1 MLFPELTRFCLIL
14 LFLLFEQINTGW
26 MSRLSRYQSVSQ
38 FSQGSNATLLV
49 KGDTVSGCK
58 LVLLDRVRNKTCC
71 FSAPERK
78 ESMCEPSIQSGGCR
92 SLESVK
98 VEEHP
103 GYCKIVFFKIKIEDA
118 GPYQVIFPGKVDD
131 NEKFNIMVSDDSEE
145 RLPPVSGDIS
155 RFEEVE
161 DFVQGT
167 TATVFVLGNTQS
179 GCKFLLSDRD
189 ITCCYSHYPSRK
201 STLCD
206 PSSQSPAC
214 REWNHGGEWNY
225 GWVKSVL
232 PLIVQSGSPTHLG
245 SCFSQVQGG

>member
-1 MLFPELTRFCLIL
+1 MTVAIQHLL
-14 LFLLFEQINTGW
+14 LFFPFVLSDVGLLGG
-26 MSRLSRYQSVSQ
+26 RLSLYQSVYQ
-38 FSQGSNATLLV
+38 FSPTSNAVVLA

-58 LVLLDRVRNKTCC
+58 LVLLDRVRNRTCC
-71 FSAPERK
+71 FSARER
-78 ESMCEPSIQSGGCR
+78 EETMCEPSIQSGGCR
-92 SLESVK
+92 SLESLK

-103 GYCKIVFFKIKIEDA
+103 GYCKIVFFKIEIEDA

-161 DFVQGT
+161 DFIQGT

-179 GCKFLLSDRD
+179 GCKFLLSDTD
-189 ITCCYSHYPSRK
+189 LTCCYSHYPSRK
-201 STLCD
+201 STLCH

-214 REWNHGGEWNY
+214 REWNHGGEQNY

>member
-1 MLFPELTRFCLIL
+1 MLFPKLNRFCPIL
-14 LFLLFEQINTGW
+14 LFLLCEQINTGW

-71 FSAPERK
+71 FSTPERE

-118 GPYQVIFPGKVDD
+118 APYLVIFPGKVND
-131 NEKFNIMVSDDSEE
+131 NEQFDIKVSDDSEE
-145 RLPPVSGDIS
+145 RILPGLPPVADIS

-161 DFVQGT
+161 DFVPGS
-167 TATVFVLGNTQS
+167 TATVSVLGNTES
-179 GCKFLLSDRD
+179 GCKFLLLAGN
-189 ITCCYSHYPSRK
+189 ITCCFSATSGK
-201 STLCD
+201 DTLCHPD
-206 PSSQSPAC
+206 T
-214 REWNHGGEWNY
+214 
-225 GWVKSVL
+225 
-232 PLIVQSGSPTHLG
+232 QSGGCRTKERWRDS
-245 SCFSQVQGG
+245 

>member
-1 MLFPELTRFCLIL
+1 MLFPKLNRFCPIL
-14 LFLLFEQINTGW
+14 LFLLCEQINTGW

-71 FSAPERK
+71 FSTPERE
-78 ESMCEPSIQSGGCR
+78 ESMCEPSIQRGGCR

-131 NEKFNIMVSDDSEE
+131 NEKFDIKVLDDSEE

-161 DFVQGT
+161 DFVPGS
-167 TATVFVLGNTQS
+167 TAAVSVLGNTES
-179 GCKFLLSDRD
+179 GCKFLLLAGN
-189 ITCCYSHYPSRK
+189 ITCCFSVW
-201 STLCD
+201 D
-206 PSSQSPAC
+206 C
-214 REWNHGGEWNY
+214 RT
-225 GWVKSVL
+225 S
-232 PLIVQSGSPTHLG
+232 
-245 SCFSQVQGG
+245 